1 TWRAGCSG
9 MGTSG
14 SEGGQQKPIQRQRGQ
29 GAADRP
35 YTYVGT
41 WAGMAYVAF
50 VIDVFSRMI
59 VGWNVAGTLRAEVLP
74 LQALNMA
81 AWGARGSL
89 DDLVHHADHGSNYL
103 SVVYTD
109 RINELGATPST
120 GSIGDS
126 YDNALAEAVNGLYKT
141 ELIRRKGPWRT
152 VEQVELATLEYVW
165 WWNNARLHGELDYRT
180 PVEVEEAYYAGLE
193 SAQTALAGQGSR

>member
-1 TWRAGCSG
+1 
-9 MGTSG
+9 
-14 SEGGQQKPIQRQRGQ
+14 
-29 GAADRP
+29 
-35 YTYVGT
+35 
-41 WAGMAYVAF
+41 
-50 VIDVFSRMI
+50 
-59 VGWNVAGTLRAEVLP
+59 EVLP

-103 SVVYTD
+103 SVVD
-109 RINELGATPST
+109 ADCINQIGATPTT
-120 GSIGDS
+120 GSVGDS

-165 WWNNARLHGELDYRT
+165 CGTTLVSTASSITARRSRSRRRT
-180 PVEVEEAYYAGLE
+180 
-193 SAQTALAGQGSR
+193 TLASNQPS

>member
-1 TWRAGCSG
+1 
-9 MGTSG
+9 
-14 SEGGQQKPIQRQRGQ
+14 
-29 GAADRP
+29 
-35 YTYVGT
+35 
-41 WAGMAYVAF
+41 MAYVAF

-59 VGWNVAGTLRAEVLP
+59 VGWNVAGTLRAEVLL

-103 SVVYTD
+103 WVVYTD

-120 GSIGDS
+120 GSVGDS

-165 WWNNARLHGELDYRT
+165 WWNNARLHGCLLYTSPSPRD
-180 PVEVEEAYYAGLE
+180 
-193 SAQTALAGQGSR
+193 